1 MICTFIILFL
11 IVFNLGINAAKHGQ
25 PKDDTYNFW
34 YNLIA
39 TIIVLLL
46 YWGAGLF
53 DKFGL

>member
-11 IVFNLGINAAKHGQ
+11 IVFNLGVHAAKHGQ
-25 PKDDTYNFW
+25 GQYKEYNFW
-34 YNLIA
+34 HNLIA